1 MTNFLPPPGTAY
13 EDLETPQLV
22 IDLPAMEHNI
32 ETLHRFFRDRPA
44 RVRSVTKGHKCPA
57 IAQRQMTTDGAVPFG
72 LCCAKVSEAEVM
84 VAAGARHI
92 RLIEQVVGKVKIERL
107 MNLARNAQVI
117 ALVDDPRHVADLAGA
132 AAAHG
137 LTLDVLVEVEI
148 GLNRTGL
155 PPGPEA
161 VKLVR
166 SIEKDNRLRFAGLS
180 SHEGSMVITDPV
192 RREEKVRERIQR
204 LLDCRED
211 VERAGVE
218 VEICGAG
225 SSTTWNIAGA
235 MDGITEID
243 PGTYVFWDHAFVESM
258 PDHPFRLALKVL
270 TTVISRS
277 APDRAVVDCGYKA
290 MGRAADGGMP
300 ATDREGV
307 TVNRLNSE
315 HGVLDLEGEGRAL
328 RIGDKV
334 AFIPRAF
341 GPTVVGHD
349 HYVGVRDGV
358 VESVWPIAARASH
371 Q

>member
-1 MTNFLPPPGTAY
+1 
-13 EDLETPQLV
+13 
-22 IDLPAMEHNI
+22 MEHNI
-32 ETLHRFFRDRPA
+32 ETLHRFFRGRPA

-57 IAQRQMTTDGAVPFG
+57 IAQRQMTVDGAVPFG

-92 RLIEQVVGKVKIERL
+92 RMIEQVVGKAKVERL
-107 MNLARNAQVI
+107 MHLARNAHVI
-117 ALVDDPRHVADLAGA
+117 ALVDNPRHVASLAD
-132 AAAHG
+132 AAHAHD

-166 SIEKDNRLRFAGLS
+166 SIEEDNRLRFAGLS
-180 SHEGSMVITDPV
+180 SHEGSMVITDPEV
-192 RREEKVRERIQR
+192 REEKVRARIQR

-211 VERAGVE
+211 VERAGVG

-258 PDHPFRLALKVL
+258 PDQPFRTALKVL
-270 TTVISRS
+270 TTVISRA

-290 MGRAADGGMP
+290 MGRAGDGGMP
-300 ATDREGV
+300 AADRDGV

-315 HGVLDLEGEGRAL
+315 HGILDLEGESRSL
-328 RIGDKV
+328 RIGDKGWPL
-334 AFIPRAF
+334 PRAPS
-341 GPTVVGHD
+341 GP
-349 HYVGVRDGV
+349 R
-358 VESVWPIAARASH
+358 
-371 Q
+371 

>member
-1 MTNFLPPPGTAY
+1 MSDLLPPPGTAY
-13 EDLETPQLV
+13 EDLETPRLV
-22 IDLPAMEHNI
+22 IDLAAMEHNL
-32 ETLHRFFRDRPA
+32 ETLHRFFRGRPA

-57 IAQRQMTTDGAVPFG
+57 IAQRQMRVDGAVPFG

-84 VAAGARHI
+84 VAAGARHV
-92 RLIEQVVGKVKIERL
+92 RMIEQVVGKAKVERL
-107 MNLARNAQVI
+107 MRLARNAHVI
-117 ALVDDPRHVADLAGA
+117 ALVDDPRHVADLADA
-132 AAAHG
+132 AEAHR
-137 LTLDVLVEVEI
+137 LDLDVLVEVEI

-155 PPGPEA
+155 VPGPEA

-180 SHEGSMVITDPV
+180 SHEGSMVITDPEV
-192 RREEKVRERIQR
+192 REEKVRARIQR

-211 VERAGVE
+211 VERAGVG

-235 MDGITEID
+235 MNGITEID

-258 PDHPFRLALKVL
+258 PDQPFRTALKVL
-270 TTVISRS
+270 TTVISRA

-290 MGRAADGGMP
+290 MGRAGDGGMP
-300 ATDREGV
+300 AADREGV

-315 HGVLDLEGEGRAL
+315 HGILDLEGEGRTL
-328 RIGDKV
+328 WIGDKV
-334 AFIPRAF
+334 ALTPRAF
-341 GPTVVGHD
+341 GPTVVAHD

>member
-1 MTNFLPPPGTAY
+1 MTTFLPPPGTAY

-32 ETLHRFFRDRPA
+32 ETLHRYFRSRA
-44 RVRSVTKGHKCPA
+44 AKVRSVTKGHKCPA
-57 IAQRQMTTDGAVPFG
+57 IAQRQMTTDGAIPYG

-92 RLIEQVVGKVKIERL
+92 RLIEQVVGKARIERL
-107 MNLARNAQVI
+107 MHLARNAHVM
-117 ALVDDPRHVADLAGA
+117 ALVDDPRHVADLAAA

-137 LTLDVLVEVEI
+137 LILDVLLEVEI

-161 VKLVR
+161 VKLAQ
-166 SIEKDNRLRFAGLS
+166 SIERDERLRFAGLS

-192 RREEKVRERIQR
+192 VREKKVRERIQR

-211 VERAGVE
+211 VERAGIP
-218 VEICGAG
+218 VEICGTG
-225 SSTTWNIAGA
+225 SSTTWDIAGA
-235 MDGITEID
+235 MEGITEID
-243 PGTYVFWDHAFVESM
+243 PGTYVFWDHAFVERM
-258 PDHPFRLALKVL
+258 PDQPFRLALKVP

-277 APDRAVVDCGYKA
+277 ASDRAVVDCGYKA

-315 HGVLDLEGEGRAL
+315 HGILDLEGEGREL

-334 AFIPRAF
+334 ALIPRAF
-341 GPTVVGHD
+341 GPTVVAHD
-349 HYVGVRDGV
+349 HYVGVRGGV
-358 VESVWPIAARASH
+358 VESVWPISARASH

>member
-1 MTNFLPPPGTAY
+1 MTDFLPPPGTAY
-13 EDLETPQLV
+13 EDLETPRLV
-22 IDLPAMEHNI
+22 IDLAAMEHNL
-32 ETLHRFFRDRPA
+32 ETLHRFFRGRPA

-57 IAQRQMTTDGAVPFG
+57 IAQRQMKVDGAVPFG

-92 RLIEQVVGKVKIERL
+92 RMIEQVVGKAKVERL
-107 MNLARNAQVI
+107 MRLARNAHVI
-117 ALVDDPRHVADLAGA
+117 ALVDDPRHVADLGEA
-132 AAAHG
+132 AEAHR

-155 PPGPEA
+155 APGPEA
-161 VKLVR
+161 VNLVR

-180 SHEGSMVITDPV
+180 SHEGSMVITDPEV
-192 RREEKVRERIQR
+192 RREKVRARIQR
-204 LLDCRED
+204 ILDCRED
-211 VERAGVE
+211 VERAGIE

-258 PDHPFRLALKVL
+258 PDQPFRTALKVL
-270 TTVISRS
+270 TTVISRA

-290 MGRAADGGMP
+290 MGRAGDGGMP

-315 HGVLDLEGEGRAL
+315 HGILDLEGEGRAL

-334 AFIPRAF
+334 ALTPRAF
-341 GPTVVGHD
+341 GPTVVAHD

-358 VESVWPIAARASH
+358 VESVWPISARASH

>member
-1 MTNFLPPPGTAY
+1 MTDFLPPPGTAY
-13 EDLETPQLV
+13 EDLETPRLV
-22 IDLPAMEHNI
+22 IDLAAMDHNL
-32 ETLHRFFRDRPA
+32 ETLHRFFRGRPA

-57 IAQRQMTTDGAVPFG
+57 IAQRQMTMDGAVPFG

-92 RLIEQVVGKVKIERL
+92 RMIEQVVGRAKVERL
-107 MNLARNAQVI
+107 MRLARNARII
-117 ALVDDPRHVADLAGA
+117 ALVDDPRHVADLADA
-132 AAAHG
+132 AQAHD

-155 PPGPEA
+155 VPGPEA

-180 SHEGSMVITDPV
+180 SHEGSMVITDPEV
-192 RREEKVRERIQR
+192 REKKVRARIQR
-204 LLDCRED
+204 ILDCRED
-211 VERAGVE
+211 VERAGIE

-258 PDHPFRLALKVL
+258 PDQPFRTALKVL
-270 TTVISRS
+270 TTVISRA

-290 MGRAADGGMP
+290 MGRAGDGGMP
-300 ATDREGV
+300 AADREGV

-315 HGVLDLEGEGRAL
+315 HGILDLEGEGRAL

-334 AFIPRAF
+334 ALTPRAF
-341 GPTVVGHD
+341 GPTVVAHD

-358 VESVWPIAARASH
+358 VESVWPISARASH

>member
-1 MTNFLPPPGTAY
+1 MIDFLPPPGTAY
-13 EDLETPQLV
+13 EDLETPRLV
-22 IDLPAMEHNI
+22 IDLAAMERNI
-32 ETLHRFFRDRPA
+32 ETLHRFFRGRPA

-57 IAQRQMTTDGAVPFG
+57 IAQRQMTVDGAVPFG
-72 LCCAKVSEAEVM
+72 LCCAKVSEAEIM

-92 RLIEQVVGKVKIERL
+92 RMIEQVVGKAKVKRL
-107 MNLARNAQVI
+107 MRLARNAQVI
-117 ALVDDPRHVADLAGA
+117 ALVDDPRHVADLAEA
-132 AAAHG
+132 AQAHD

-155 PPGPEA
+155 VPGPEA

-166 SIEKDNRLRFAGLS
+166 SIEKDNHLRFAGLS
-180 SHEGSMVITDPV
+180 SHEGSMVITDPEV
-192 RREEKVRERIQR
+192 REERVRARIQR

-211 VERAGVE
+211 IERAGVG

-258 PDHPFRLALKVL
+258 PDQPFRTALKVL
-270 TTVISRS
+270 TTVISRA

-290 MGRAADGGMP
+290 MGRASDGGMP

-315 HGVLDLEGEGRAL
+315 HGILDLEGEGRAL

-334 AFIPRAF
+334 ALTPRAF
-341 GPTVVGHD
+341 GPTVVAHE

-358 VESVWPIAARASH
+358 VESVWPISARASH